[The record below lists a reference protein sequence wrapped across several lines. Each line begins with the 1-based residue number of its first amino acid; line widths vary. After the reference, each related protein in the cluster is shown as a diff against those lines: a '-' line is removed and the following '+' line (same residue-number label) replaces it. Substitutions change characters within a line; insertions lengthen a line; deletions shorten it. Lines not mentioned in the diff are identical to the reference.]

1 MDLLPQCHIKRG
13 KKLHTNMANTTD
25 LQTQITAQ
33 ELIVQS
39 TFAAKQT
46 AYTIA
51 QTSKDS
57 AISAN
62 KTWIEAVSNLKDLKT
77 QLNALS
83 DGK

>member
-1 MDLLPQCHIKRG
+1 
-13 KKLHTNMANTTD
+13 MADTTD

-39 TFAAKQT
+39 TFTAKQA
-46 AYTIA
+46 AYLLS

-57 AISAN
+57 AIQAN

>member
-1 MDLLPQCHIKRG
+1 
-13 KKLHTNMANTTD
+13 MANTTD

-33 ELIVQS
+33 ELIAQS